1 MLKIVKSAI
10 GTKFIRNW
18 SDLACDIAMTAVQ
31 TVVVE
36 RGDRKEIDIKR
47 YVKIEKVHV
56 CGGVR
61 VMGILC
67 IVKQKVSICVCL
79 SVLSKQWE

>member
-56 CGGVR
+56 
-61 VMGILC
+61 
-67 IVKQKVSICVCL
+67 
-79 SVLSKQWE
+79 W